1 MKKFKSFVKEED
13 LKDFEEDV
21 LAGKKLTIKF
31 PIPTKTSTEEKEKEG
46 IKKDE
51 NI

>member
-1 MKKFKSFVKEED
+1 MKKFKQHIEEVD

-21 LAGKKLTIKF
+21 LAGKK
-31 PIPTKTSTEEKEKEG
+31 PAEAPEETKEEE
-46 IKKDE
+46 KKDE

>member
-21 LAGKKLTIKF
+21 LAGKK
-31 PIPTKTSTEEKEKEG
+31 PAEAPEETKEEEKKN
-46 IKKDE
+46 E